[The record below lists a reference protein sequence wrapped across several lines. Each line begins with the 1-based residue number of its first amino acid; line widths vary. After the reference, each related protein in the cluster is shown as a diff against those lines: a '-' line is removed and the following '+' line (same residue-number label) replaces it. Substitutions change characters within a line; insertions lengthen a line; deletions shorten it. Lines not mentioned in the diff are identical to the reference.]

1 MKRLWLL
8 GLVLV
13 FVLTAC
19 GGQSPQPELP
29 EEAPQ
34 QQAGEEQDQAKDP
47 ADQAGEQMQLPGD
60 GRDQE

>member
-29 EEAPQ
+29 EEPPRQ
-34 QQAGEEQDQAKDP
+34 QVGEEEEEEEEDEGIDQHQQPDNGK
-47 ADQAGEQMQLPGD
+47 L
-60 GRDQE
+60 